1 VTANPPVRAITARP
15 PWTLPILAGV
25 KTCENRRQ
33 PTRWR
38 GLLAIHVSRT
48 RCEVGD
54 ADPRIH
60 RVHAAYQG
68 TRAAALADAYGCIVA
83 VADLVDC
90 HPDTGCCPPW
100 GDPDAYHLTLRR
112 VRLLTRPIP
121 TRGALG
127 VWTPPPEIAT
137 RLLDLAP

>member
-1 VTANPPVRAITARP
+1 MTAAPSVRAITVRP
-15 PWTLPILAGV
+15 PWTLPILAGF
-25 KTCENRRQ
+25 KGTENRRQ

-54 ADPRIH
+54 ADPRVQ
-60 RVHAAYQG
+60 RVRAAYRA
-68 TRAAALADAYGCIVA
+68 TRAARLADAYGCVVA

-90 HPDTGCCPPW
+90 HPDAGCCAPW
-100 GDPDAYHLTLRR
+100 GDPDAFHLTLHG
-112 VRLLTRPIP
+112 VRLLPRPIP

-127 VWTPPPEIAT
+127 VWTPPPPIAA
-137 RLLDLAP
+137 RLLDLT